1 MLGSNL
7 TLPDWPSNSR
17 MKVSLNSSSQPA
29 LTFLVWY
36 LFLMKLMERLTYSSS
51 LGLTKS
57 TNALP
62 LTIWHWRCLLLG
74 SNYFTLLALVGWLVL
89 PAPGKLS
96 DWDTSAPRVA
106 KGFPELWFV
115 ARLLGIWIL
124 SSMCPRTPSLF
135 IFSIIYPL
143 SILARLG
150 SLLKAVLRCSTSF
163 ILWTWSWMS
172 VLAYSYWAPERL
184 GFCYFSIFNYL
195 FKFSKNLF
203 LLFN

>member
-1 MLGSNL
+1 
-7 TLPDWPSNSR
+7 

-62 LTIWHWRCLLLG
+62 LTIWHWICLLFG
-74 SNYFTLLALVGWLVL
+74 SNDLTLLALVGWLVL
-89 PAPGKLS
+89 AAPGKLS
-96 DWDTSAPRVA
+96 DCETSIPPPRVA
-106 KGFPELWFV
+106 KGFPPLWLA
-115 ARLLGIWIL
+115 ARLLGTWML
-124 SSMCPRTPSLF
+124 SSIWPRTPSLF

-143 SILARLG
+143 SILARFG

-163 ILWTWSWMS
+163 ILWTWSWIR
-172 VLAYSYWAPERL
+172 VLAYSYCAPERL
-184 GFCYFSIFNYL
+184 GFCYFSIFN

-203 LLFN
+203 NFDY